1 LEFSVFVT
9 EFVEEHCEAKGRRTA
24 APVLR
29 AAGLDSV

>member
-9 EFVEEHCEAKGRRTA
+9 EFVEEYYEAKGKRTA

-29 AAGLDSV
+29 AAALDSA